1 MTAYQTELQ
10 NTHLDDKVGTVSPT
24 VFVSRLGRVL
34 RERHL
39 RVGDLQRRL
48 HQRGHAVSRGALD
61 RLMSERPV
69 HTVELDV
76 LVPVLE
82 ELEVDF
88 AAAFARVPAEVASQQ
103 ATDRP
108 AARDAAR
115 RLARQTRRQRLAEA
129 DAELD
134 DVARRLKDDLRRS
147 HPELFDGRGRLRQRA
162 LAQLLLDRFGG
173 KRTISGDELRA
184 LMDRAGRPAPGG
196 AA

>member
-1 MTAYQTELQ
+1 MTE
-10 NTHLDDKVGTVSPT
+10 T

-39 RVGDLQRRL
+39 RLGDLQRRL
-48 HQRGHAVSRGALD
+48 HQRGHPISRGALD

-76 LVPVLE
+76 LVPLLE
-82 ELEVDF
+82 ELDVDF
-88 AAAFARVPAEVASQQ
+88 ATAFVRVPSEVAAQHEV
-103 ATDRP
+103 TRP

-115 RLARQTRRQRLAEA
+115 RVAGQTRRQRLAEA

-134 DVARRLKDDLRRS
+134 AVAGRLEDDLRQS

-162 LAQLLLDRFGG
+162 LAQLLVERFGG
-173 KRTISGDELRA
+173 KRTISGEELRA
-184 LMDRAGRPAPGG
+184 LMEREDGPAPAG
-196 AA
+196 AP